1 LTSYIKRYAYSNA
14 RTEDLWAVLE
24 ENTGEPVKNLMMTW
38 TKQQGYPVI
47 NAKLK
52 GTYLLIEQVFT
63 KYCPFCLFFAFI
75 DM

>member
-1 LTSYIKRYAYSNA
+1 MLEL
-14 RTEDLWAVLE
+14 RTCGLFLKS
-24 ENTGEPVKNLMMTW
+24 TGEPVKNLMTW

-52 GTYLLIEQVFT
+52 GTYLEIEQVFT